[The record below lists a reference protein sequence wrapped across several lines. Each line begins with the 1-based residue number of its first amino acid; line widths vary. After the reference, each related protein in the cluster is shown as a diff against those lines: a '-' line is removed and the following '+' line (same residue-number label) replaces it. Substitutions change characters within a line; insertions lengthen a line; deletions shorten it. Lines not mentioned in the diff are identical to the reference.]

1 MKYALNRAE
10 SMKIVRDREGMIKID
25 GKVRRNP
32 RFPLGIMDVVSIE
45 KTGENFRMLVDTKGR
60 FIPHRVDAKEA
71 TFKLAKVLQKKI
83 GTSKVPYIVTHD
95 GRTIRFP
102 HPDVCIN
109 DSIKINLTSGA
120 IEGIVKFNNGAT
132 VMITGGN
139 NIGRIG
145 HLQSLEKH
153 PGSFEIAHIRDS
165 QGNIFSTR
173 LGNVFIIGDGK
184 EPVISIPKGEGL
196 RMTLMEERRAKIHDD
211 VEEED
216 DDEEDDA

>member
-1 MKYALNRAE
+1 
-10 SMKIVRDREGMIKID
+10 
-25 GKVRRNP
+25 
-32 RFPLGIMDVVSIE
+32 MDVVSIE

-60 FIPHRVDAKEA
+60 FIPHRIDAKEA
-71 TFKLAKVLQKKI
+71 NFKLAKVLQKKI
-83 GTSKVPYIVTHD
+83 GKSKVPYIVTHD

-109 DSIKINLTSGA
+109 DSIKINLTTGA
-120 IEGIVKFNNGAT
+120 IDGIVKFNNGAT

-165 QGNIFSTR
+165 QGNIFATR

-196 RMTLMEERRAKIHDD
+196 RMTLMEERRAKINDD